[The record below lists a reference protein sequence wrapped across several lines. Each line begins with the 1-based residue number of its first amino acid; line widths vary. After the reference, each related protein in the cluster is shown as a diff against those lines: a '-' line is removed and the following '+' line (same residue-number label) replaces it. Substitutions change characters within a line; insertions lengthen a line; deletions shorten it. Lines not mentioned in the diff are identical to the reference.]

1 MKEGSHGPPLTKIY
15 GIWFLFHYMGCFFLE
30 YYSLSSMTWDL
41 ILFIFLIFLKRQKE
55 QLSHEDLSR
64 RRRRKKKLPSFL
76 GHKSF
81 QTSPQ
86 VWASLLIQEYQS
98 LTKLNSTFESTLSYK
113 KFCYTQKCSGIRVMI
128 IVISFS

>member
-1 MKEGSHGPPLTKIY
+1 MEGSHGPPLTKIY

-30 YYSLSSMTWDL
+30 YYSSSMTWDL

-64 RRRRKKKLPSFL
+64 RRRRRRKKAPSFL